1 MTTAEHFSPPQEPG
15 KWASVGLAV
24 FVHLV
29 LVVLL
34 FFTVRW
40 QNRAPEAVEVD
51 LYRAGPSA
59 AAPRQ
64 AAPPEPK
71 PVPKV
76 EPRPEPAPEPKPKA
90 EPKPEPEPKPVPKA
104 EPKPAPPPPKPDIAL
119 KDKTRPPPKEAP
131 KEAPA
136 PVPKP
141 DPDMRRKLLA
151 EQLRRETEQLSQ
163 HRVQQ
168 QAAQE
173 AAALQDRQA
182 AAALTRARTD
192 WTDKIKQ
199 KIRGN
204 IVVPPGVTGNPEAV
218 FAVSLLPD
226 GAVLSLKLMKSTG
239 NSALDAAIERAINKS
254 SPLPKPDDNS
264 IFERELSLRFR
275 PLEE

>member
-1 MTTAEHFSPPQEPG
+1 MTTAEHFSLPQEPG

-24 FVHLV
+24 VVHLV
-29 LVVLL
+29 LVALL
-34 FFTVRW
+34 FFSVRW

-59 AAPRQ
+59 PSPRQ
-64 AAPPEPK
+64 AAPTEPK
-71 PVPKV
+71 PVPKA

-90 EPKPEPEPKPVPKA
+90 EPKPEPKPVPKA

-119 KDKTRPPPKEAP
+119 KDKTKPQPKEAP
-131 KEAPA
+131 T
-136 PVPKP
+136 PVAKP
-141 DPDMRRKLLA
+141 EPDMRKKLLT

-163 HRVQQ
+163 HRERQA
-168 QAAQE
+168 AAQE
-173 AAALQDRQA
+173 AAALRDRQA
-182 AAALTRARTD
+182 AAGLTRARSE
-192 WTDKIKQ
+192 WTDRIKQ

-218 FAVSLLPD
+218 FDVSLLPD
-226 GAVLSLKLMKSTG
+226 GAVLSLKLTKSTG

-254 SPLPKPDDNS
+254 SPLPMPDDKS

>member
-29 LVVLL
+29 LAVLL
-34 FFTVRW
+34 FFSVRW

-51 LYRAGPSA
+51 LYRAAPSS

-64 AAPPEPK
+64 APPPVAK
-71 PVPKV
+71 P
-76 EPRPEPAPEPKPKA
+76 EPRPAPAPEPKPKA
-90 EPKPEPEPKPVPKA
+90 EPKPEPKPEPEPKPMPKA

-119 KDKTRPPPKEAP
+119 KEKAKPQPKETPKEAP
-131 KEAPA
+131 T

-141 DPDMRRKLLA
+141 EPDMRKKLLA

-168 QAAQE
+168 AAAQE
-173 AAALQDRQA
+173 AAALRDRQA
-182 AAALTRARTD
+182 AAGLSRARTE

-218 FAVSLLPD
+218 FDVSLLPD
-226 GAVLSLKLMKSTG
+226 AAVLSVKLIKSTG

-254 SPLPKPDDNS
+254 SPLPKPDDTS
-264 IFERELSLRFR
+264 VFERELSLRFR